1 MNDERTKVRY
11 KNFLIDVKPLSLRDS
26 NEWTTHFA
34 LYQDHGN
41 KMEPIANVHM
51 GNRCKNEE
59 EATKA
64 GIREA
69 MLLADQQ

>member
-1 MNDERTKVRY
+1 MKEENTNMRY
-11 KNFLIDVKPLSLRDS
+11 KNFVIDVKPRSLRDGS
-26 NEWTTHFA
+26 EWTTHFA
-34 LYQDHGN
+34 LYHDHGN
-41 KMEPIANVHM
+41 QMEPIANVHM

-69 MLLADQQ
+69 MRLADQQ